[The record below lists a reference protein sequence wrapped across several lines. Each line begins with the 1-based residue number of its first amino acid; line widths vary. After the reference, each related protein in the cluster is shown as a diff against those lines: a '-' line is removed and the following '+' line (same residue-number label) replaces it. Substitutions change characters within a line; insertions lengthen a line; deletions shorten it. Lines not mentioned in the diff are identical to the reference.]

1 MIIDFDG
8 VKLQHHESK
17 GNHTRNELFTKPD
30 ELTGEI

>member
-17 GNHTRNELFTKPD
+17 GNHTMNELITKPD